1 MRKIITKGLT
11 VLPVIAVMVLTAGC
25 SGESRHEWAVDIME
39 PDVTSETLTIPE
51 GTLPYTLDTGE
62 DGEISTQVTFN
73 YPEVWQLS
81 NSREDLGVESKSEML
96 TSFVSANGE
105 GVIVERFTQELEE
118 VREVAMDANSSTD
131 TQLPVLPNSQLTGT
145 TSTEGVK
152 IVSHKVAGTEDIEQ
166 VSRIIESA
174 DGYSYS
180 ITLLQRYPS
189 EITDEQAKYIM
200 DSFSL
205 SG

>member
-1 MRKIITKGLT
+1 MRKTITKGLA
-11 VLPVIAVMVLTAGC
+11 VLPVIAVMVFTAGC
-25 SGESRHEWAVDIME
+25 AGESRHEWAVDIIE
-39 PDVTSETLTIPE
+39 PDVTSETLIIPE
-51 GTLPYTLDTGE
+51 GILPYTLDTGE
-62 DGEISTQVTFN
+62 DSEISTQVTFN

-105 GVIVERFTQELEE
+105 GVIVERFTQELKEA
-118 VREVAMDANSSTD
+118 REVSLDTNSTD
-131 TQLPVLPNSQLTGT
+131 TQLPVLPNSQLSDI
-145 TSTEGVK
+145 TSLEGVK
-152 IVSHKVAGTEDIEQ
+152 IVSHKIPGTEDIEQ
-166 VSRIIESA
+166 VSRVIEGA

-180 ITLLQRYPS
+180 ITLLQRHPS